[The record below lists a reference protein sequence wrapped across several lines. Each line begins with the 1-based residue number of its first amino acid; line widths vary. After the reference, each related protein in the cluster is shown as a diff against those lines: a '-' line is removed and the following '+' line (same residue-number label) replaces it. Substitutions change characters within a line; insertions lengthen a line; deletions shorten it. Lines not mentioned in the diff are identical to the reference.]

1 MNIEKALTLGYSEE
15 SQYAETIHPGP
26 LADNS
31 CQVKSPSKTAISI
44 RRYRLYTISNTEPIK
59 EFKLKLAV
67 IQPRAPRE
75 FPEFTLTPLEAAV
88 ADSKVHDVDVV
99 VFPELILP
107 GYNFP
112 KRHHSMAQ
120 SLNGEWMRNLSKIAQ
135 KYQCAIVLGWAERF
149 EGTVYNSVTAL
160 GSRGEIL
167 AHYRK
172 RQLFG
177 AMEQKSFAPGRAP
190 SPIFEIA
197 GYKCGLL
204 ICYEIEF
211 PEYAR
216 DLALRGAEVVIVP
229 TANPVGYEHV
239 QDILVPARAYE
250 NRQFVAYVNYCGA
263 QNGLAFSGTSLVAGP
278 DGKALAQAGHE
289 ATALYVKL
297 PEFSDY
303 PKRILSTQLDDLR
316 KLTDQSDVPHR
327 E

>member
-1 MNIEKALTLGYSEE
+1 MNIEKAITLGYSEE
-15 SQYAETIHPGP
+15 SQYAEAIHPGP
-26 LADNS
+26 LADIS
-31 CQVKSPSKTAISI
+31 CQGKALSKTAISI
-44 RRYRLYTISNTEPIK
+44 RRYRLKTISNTEPIK

-120 SLNGEWMRNLSKIAQ
+120 SLSGEWMRNLSNIAQ

-160 GSRGEIL
+160 GSHGEIL

-177 AMEQKSFAPGRAP
+177 AMEQKA
-190 SPIFEIA
+190 
-197 GYKCGLL
+197 
-204 ICYEIEF
+204 
-211 PEYAR
+211 
-216 DLALRGAEVVIVP
+216 
-229 TANPVGYEHV
+229 
-239 QDILVPARAYE
+239 
-250 NRQFVAYVNYCGA
+250 
-263 QNGLAFSGTSLVAGP
+263 SL
-278 DGKALAQAGHE
+278 QAV
-289 ATALYVKL
+289 L
-297 PEFSDY
+297 
-303 PKRILSTQLDDLR
+303 
-316 KLTDQSDVPHR
+316 PHR
-327 E
+327 FLKLQGINVVC